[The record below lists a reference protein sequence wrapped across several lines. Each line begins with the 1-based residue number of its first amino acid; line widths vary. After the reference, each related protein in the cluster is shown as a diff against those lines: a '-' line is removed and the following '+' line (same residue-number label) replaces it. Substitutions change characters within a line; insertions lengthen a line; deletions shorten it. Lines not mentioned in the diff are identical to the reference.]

1 MRHHHCVRAPPQTPS
16 HRRAAHKGATPRLP
30 SPPRA
35 SPRLPSP
42 PRASPRLP
50 AARALSRRTRGAGDT
65 CAPLRV
71 QEPRY
76 LQQGRFA
83 QTTLSRRAATSSP
96 GRDGQIWGDIA
107 LPPLLRLLF
116 ISLHL
121 PTSPHVSPPLL
132 RGRRDACSSR
142 PRAVLG
148 PSPGT
153 QSTFGG
159 RSRRQQPTQSRS
171 TRRLSTS
178 ARRSRAS
185 GSRVGCPRRAADRGR
200 GGQRGGGG

>member
-1 MRHHHCVRAPPQTPS
+1 MKCGTTTVYELLLKHPRIVAPRTKERP
-16 HRRAAHKGATPRLP
+16 H
-30 SPPRA
+30 A
-35 SPRLPSP
+35 SPRLPAP

-96 GRDGQIWGDIA
+96 GRHGEIWGEIA
-107 LPPLLRLLF
+107 L
-116 ISLHL
+116 
-121 PTSPHVSPPLL
+121 PPLL

-142 PRAVLG
+142 PRAALG

-185 GSRVGCPRRAADRGR
+185 GSRVGYPRRAADRGR
-200 GGQRGGGG
+200 GGNGEGEARQRVPHRRVRVRRRS